1 MHFEPPD
8 CMTISHAYAEYRGET
23 VKHSIYRILLL
34 NTLRYRKSNTN
45 WRMERKKERERER
58 ERGREGDIYIYIE
71 RERERLAGA

>member
-45 WRMERKKERERER
+45 WRMERKKEREGER
-58 ERGREGDIYIYIE
+58 ERGRYIYIYIY